1 MLGLK
6 AALTA
11 LAALTLAVAAQTATA
26 QARINSITADRTEA
40 VLEGG
45 RAVIK
50 FTVDGDAPENSNCG
64 IYIEYSGTDTPDNR
78 KLSSK
83 DGLFPKV
90 IEHSFTRAGTYNV
103 EVRGRKVGATL
114 GCFGEATVKI
124 AIREAPKAAA
134 AKAHAAEAGAGAKP
148 APVCGEGWNL
158 VQTKAGKKT
167 GSYTCKPKK
176 GVVKAPEKRAECPAG
191 LVYFE
196 KGATFGCSK

>member
-6 AALTA
+6 TVLTA
-11 LAALTLAVAAQTATA
+11 LAALMFAIAAQSATA

-45 RAVIK
+45 RAVVK

-103 EVRGRKVGATL
+103 EARGRKVGGTL
-114 GCFGEATVKI
+114 GCFGKANAKI
-124 AIREAPKAAA
+124 TIGEAPKAAA
-134 AKAHAAEAGAGAKP
+134 SWTRAAGSRAGARI
-148 APVCGEGWNL
+148 APLCGEGWTL
-158 VQTKAGKKT
+158 VQTKAGRKI
-167 GSYTCKPKK
+167 GAYTCKPKK
-176 GVVKAPEKRAECPAG
+176 GVLNPPESRAECPAG

>member
-1 MLGLK
+1 MLGMK
-6 AALTA
+6 TVLTA
-11 LAALTLAVAAQTATA
+11 LAALMFAIAAQSATA

-45 RAVIK
+45 RAVVK

-124 AIREAPKAAA
+124 VIREAPKAAA
-134 AKAHAAEAGAGAKP
+134 AKAHAATAGSGTKP
-148 APVCGEGWNL
+148 APVCGEGWYL

-167 GSYTCKPKK
+167 GAYTCKPKK
-176 GVVKAPEKRAECPAG
+176 GVLKAPETRAECPAG
-191 LVYFE
+191 LTYFE